1 MRRRSWSLQK
11 KLRDLPRYSSLENY
25 VKTLMKEKGD
35 RVESIVLF
43 GSMAKGNY
51 TKFSDYDLLI
61 IVSRESLSFKD
72 RLYEYSLYSDG
83 WVEPFTY
90 TKEEVEKMFREFN
103 PLILDALK
111 DGIIIYDKT
120 GFWKDLK
127 KKFNKL
133 LSSGTITPKKN
144 GWIIKHKNYEYL

>member
-1 MRRRSWSLQK
+1 MQK
-11 KLRDLPRYSSLENY
+11 KLQDLPRYSSLENY
-25 VKTLMKEKGD
+25 VKTLMKERGD

-61 IVSRESLSFKD
+61 VVSRESLSFKD

-90 TKEEVEKMFREFN
+90 TKEEVEKMFGEFN
-103 PLILDALK
+103 LLILDALK
-111 DGIIIYDKT
+111 DGIVIYDKT
-120 GFWKDLK
+120 NFWKNLK
-127 KKFNKL
+127 RKFNKL

-144 GWIIKHKNYEYL
+144 GWIIKREKVHENL